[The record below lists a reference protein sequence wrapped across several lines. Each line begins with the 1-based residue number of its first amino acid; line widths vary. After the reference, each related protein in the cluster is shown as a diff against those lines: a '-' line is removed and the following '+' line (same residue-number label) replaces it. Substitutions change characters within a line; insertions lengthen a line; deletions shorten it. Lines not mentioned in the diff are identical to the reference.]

1 VGTKRARSLQ
11 GADGV
16 FDLLQFRAKLLN
28 NSCQIHDLLFPAIQR
43 WAERHLRHRFQFISL
58 IFFLTI
64 SFGPEEWNWE
74 DA

>member
-1 VGTKRARSLQ
+1 V
-11 GADGV
+11 
-16 FDLLQFRAKLLN
+16 KLLN